1 MMNVERFV
9 LGLAVEMRGVLE
21 TIGRQDRDL
30 EKQARRALTSVVLN
44 GREGAQQMGGT
55 GRARFDS
62 AMGSAD
68 EVKGVLMVAAALGY
82 IEARPKLVDGFDR
95 AARTYCKLRK

>member
-21 TIGRQDRDL
+21 EIGRHDRDL
-30 EKQARRALTSVVLN
+30 ERTSVVLN
-44 GREGAQQMGGT
+44 GREGAQQKGGT

-68 EVKGVLMVAAALGY
+68 EVKGVLLVAEALGY
-82 IEARPKLVDGFDR
+82 IEARPRLVDGFDR
-95 AARTYCKLRK
+95 VARTYFRLRG

>member
-1 MMNVERFV
+1 MNVERFV

-21 TIGRQDRDL
+21 EIGRHDRDL

-44 GREGAQQMGGT
+44 GREGAQQRGGT

-68 EVKGVLMVAAALGY
+68 EVKGVLLVAEALGY
-82 IEARPKLVDGFDR
+82 IEGRPRLVDGFDR
-95 AARTYCKLRK
+95 VARTYFKLRG

>member
-21 TIGRQDRDL
+21 EIGRHDRDL
-30 EKQARRALTSVVLN
+30 ERTSVVLN
-44 GREGAQQMGGT
+44 GREGARQLRGSR
-55 GRARFDS
+55 RARFDT

-68 EVKGVLMVAAALGY
+68 EVKGVLLVAEALGY
-82 IEARPKLVDGFDR
+82 IEARPRLVDGFDR
-95 AARTYCKLRK
+95 VARTYFRLRG